1 MERTIPI
8 FEALIHS
15 DKGDEYHRNY
25 GQLGYALKDSRSP
38 NWERAE
44 AILSKAIQIRGSW
57 QENGWIWYE
66 FNRAICRIMLDDPRQ
81 ERPSSE
87 EVRRKIV
94 EDLQAVFST
103 TPFITMAENTPEI
116 MKWIDV
122 NRVTKDEFRAK
133 RR

>member
-1 MERTIPI
+1 
-8 FEALIHS
+8 
-15 DKGDEYHRNY
+15 
-25 GQLGYALKDSRSP
+25 
-38 NWERAE
+38 
-44 AILSKAIQIRGSW
+44 
-57 QENGWIWYE
+57 
-66 FNRAICRIMLDDPRQ
+66 MLDDPRQ

-122 NRVTKDEFRAK
+122 NKGTKDEFRAK